1 MPAQLGGLAL
11 LLCLQLPTAAAA
23 STYDQQIAQLAAKR
37 TELAKAYATA
47 ATDEER
53 AKVLARAEA
62 AVFDAIVNELIPAWY
77 GTPWEFYGTSQTPGE
92 GAIACGYFVT
102 TILRDAGFQVERV
115 RLAQQAS
122 EHIIKT
128 LVGEGRIERY
138 RYKSSREVAEATAA
152 RGEGLYVV
160 GLDCHVGFLAV
171 KDGETRFLHS
181 SYMSPLC
188 VVNEKAATSMP
199 FQSDYRVVGKLL
211 DGPMLVAWLEGRAFP
226 TVGNV
231 TE

>member
-1 MPAQLGGLAL
+1 MFLLLGGLAL
-11 LLCLQLPTAAAA
+11 LLTLGQPGAAAA
-23 STYDQQIAQLAAKR
+23 DDYPQHIAQLAAKR
-37 TELAKAYATA
+37 TELAKTYAA
-47 ATDEER
+47 ATTDADR
-53 AKVLARAEA
+53 QQVLTRAEA
-62 AVFDAIVNELIPAWY
+62 TIIDAIVTQLIPAWY

-102 TILRDAGFQVERV
+102 TILRDAGFGVERV

-128 LVGEGRIERY
+128 LVGEDRIERY
-138 RYKSSREVAEATAA
+138 RFKLSREVAQATAA
-152 RGEGLYVV
+152 RGDGLYMV

-188 VVNEKAATSMP
+188 VVDEKAATSMP

-211 DGPMLVAWLEGRAFP
+211 DPPMLIAWLEGRAFP